1 MSKCF
6 NCLLLCILSL
16 LACSKNND
24 EKQFNLD
31 PDGLKYIQLRQDQY
45 FIYKDSASGSVDS
58 VVVTESSH
66 STETYSDAN
75 VSGKRHVFSLTLT
88 RKNLSGDSTWLK
100 GTAKAEPYLSHLVR
114 LADISGEY
122 QFVYPPSCLCTNIY
136 KLPSLTIE
144 GKTYPDVIVFQD
156 AFKPGYRFDYYW
168 APSVG
173 IIKVRKFEGP
183 LSNLKKWTYT
193 LVRHN

>member
-122 QFVYPPSCLCTNIY
+122 QFV
-136 KLPSLTIE
+136 
-144 GKTYPDVIVFQD
+144 
-156 AFKPGYRFDYYW
+156 
-168 APSVG
+168 
-173 IIKVRKFEGP
+173 
-183 LSNLKKWTYT
+183 
-193 LVRHN
+193 